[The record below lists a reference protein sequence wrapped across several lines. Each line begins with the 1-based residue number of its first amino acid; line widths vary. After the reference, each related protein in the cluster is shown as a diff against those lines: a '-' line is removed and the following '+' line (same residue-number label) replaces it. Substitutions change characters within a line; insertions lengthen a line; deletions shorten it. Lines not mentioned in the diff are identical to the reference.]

1 MASAW
6 QIVYTTF
13 IVIGTIFAFLCAY
26 NIIDC
31 CKKNNTSQIIEKHKG
46 KTYKLTTMNPCIQ
59 QQTSQ
64 LKHYFQQHNQQP
76 PHIAV
81 SITNPV

>member
-1 MASAW
+1 MTSTW
-6 QIVYTTF
+6 QIIYTIM
-13 IVIGTIFAFLCAY
+13 IVLGTIFAFLCAY

-31 CKKNNTSQIIEKHKG
+31 CKTNKNKHNIEIHKG
-46 KTYKLTTMNPCIQ
+46 KTYKLTTMNPCIH

-64 LKHYFQQHNQQP
+64 LQHYFQTHTQQP

-81 SITNPV
+81 TITKPT